1 MVNSKIW
8 AVLSDIKKKYNFK
21 FVLLGDFGQ
30 LPPVEKYKYNVQE
43 SELFAELVDC
53 QLLELT
59 KNYRAMNDPEFNFF
73 LNDMMT
79 IREGG
84 QIKFNKYGKKECR
97 KSICWTN
104 RTRKVIN
111 QKWNLKES
119 QNVKYI
125 TLNNMRVYEKLPIIS
140 NKTVNVG
147 DKKLGQ
153 QIRNNE
159 EFEVIDFDN
168 RNIKIKSEI
177 TKK

>member
-30 LPPVEKYKYNVQE
+30 LPPVEKYKYNVQD

-59 KNYRAMNDPEFNFF
+59 KNYRAMNSPEFEIF

-84 QIKFNKYGKKECR
+84 QIKFNKYGKQECR

-104 RTRKVIN
+104 RTRKAIN
-111 QKWNLKES
+111 QKWNLKKAKMLS
-119 QNVKYI
+119 I
-125 TLNNMRVYEKLPIIS
+125 LP
-140 NKTVNVG
+140 
-147 DKKLGQ
+147 
-153 QIRNNE
+153 
-159 EFEVIDFDN
+159 
-168 RNIKIKSEI
+168 
-177 TKK
+177 

>member
-59 KNYRAMNDPEFNFF
+59 KNYRAMNDPELKIF

-84 QIKFNKYGKKECR
+84 HIKFNKYG
-97 KSICWTN
+97 
-104 RTRKVIN
+104 
-111 QKWNLKES
+111 
-119 QNVKYI
+119 
-125 TLNNMRVYEKLPIIS
+125 
-140 NKTVNVG
+140 
-147 DKKLGQ
+147 
-153 QIRNNE
+153 
-159 EFEVIDFDN
+159 
-168 RNIKIKSEI
+168 
-177 TKK
+177 